1 MGEMNPM
8 RSSTNQKPLLPNK
21 SLLSTKEAS
30 NRVNKAKEFEKEFN
44 YGKKGIVP
52 TQRDW
57 ASYFWTIH
65 KDRVAEAL
73 RPPIREAKSI
83 LIVGVG
89 TGDILSALDLQDKS
103 VIGIDINK
111 IRLIDAA
118 KCCSPAA
125 SDGSNMPFRDKS
137 FDLVICNMVLHHIIG
152 QGSSELKKTIAECSR
167 VLKKGGSLFI
177 FEPNIYH
184 PSGMGMSLLS
194 RFHLY
199 HKLTGGSEYEF
210 ALSPFWIAR
219 ICRNVH
225 LEKVKTTAIT
235 FGQPR
240 LPLFIQN
247 LFFRTDK
254 YFSRIYALSFSFI
267 LEAVKS

>member
-1 MGEMNPM
+1 MGELNPM
-8 RSSTNQKPLLPNK
+8 RSSPNQKPLLPNK
-21 SLLSTKEAS
+21 SLLPTKEAS

-57 ASYFWTIH
+57 AEYFWTVH
-65 KDRVAEAL
+65 KNRVAEAL
-73 RPPIREAKSI
+73 RPPIGEAISM
-83 LIVGVG
+83 LVVGVG
-89 TGDILSALDLQDKS
+89 TGDVLSAIDIQDKA
-103 VIGIDINK
+103 VVGVDINK
-111 IRLIDAA
+111 NRLADAT
-118 KCCSPAA
+118 KYCRPVV
-125 SDGSNMPFRDKS
+125 SDGSNMPFKDES

-152 QGSSELKKTIAECSR
+152 QGSSELKKTLSECAR
-167 VLKKGGSLFI
+167 VLKKSARLFI

-184 PSGMGMSLLS
+184 PSGIGMSLLS
-194 RFHLY
+194 MFHLY

-210 ALSPFWIAR
+210 ALSPFRLAR
-219 ICRNVH
+219 ICRSFH
-225 LEKVKTTAIT
+225 LEKVKISAIT
-235 FGQPR
+235 FAQPR

-254 YFSRIYALSFSFI
+254 YFSRIYPLSFSFI